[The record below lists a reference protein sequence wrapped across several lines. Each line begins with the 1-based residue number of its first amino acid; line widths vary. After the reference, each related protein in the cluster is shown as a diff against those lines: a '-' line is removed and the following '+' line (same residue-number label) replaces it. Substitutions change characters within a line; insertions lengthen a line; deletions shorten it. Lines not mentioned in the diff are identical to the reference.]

1 MRVVYTPAP
10 GDSLSVEVFG
20 LEFFAGEPVDVA
32 GAVAEKLASNPTF
45 RATPGDIHDA
55 PVVAGAGGDDTKP
68 APVKK
73 PDGRSREARQAKEAA
88 EMAARER
95 AAEIE
100 VDDGDDENAA

>member
-20 LEFFAGEPVDVA
+20 LEFSAGDPVEVA
-32 GAVAEKLASNPTF
+32 GTAAEKLAKNPTF
-45 RATPGDIHDA
+45 RVISGDAHEA
-55 PVVAGAGGDDTKP
+55 EFVVDDGEDDKKP
-68 APVKK
+68 SPVKK

-88 EMAARER
+88 ELAARER

-100 VDDGDDENAA
+100 VSDGDDEDAA